1 MIIKSTES
9 KAHPLMT
16 SPKKK
21 ISSLM
26 SIQARG
32 IMNIS
37 IISDS
42 RIVSNVFIIFYLY
55 LLMQIYE
62 ISFEKT
68 NLFLI
73 EFCSDEGEPGRWYNL
88 S

>member
-1 MIIKSTES
+1 MKMIIKITER

-32 IMNIS
+32 IITIS

-42 RIVSNVFIIFYLY
+42 RIVSSVFIIVLSLFVD
-55 LLMQIYE
+55 
-62 ISFEKT
+62 T
-68 NLFLI
+68 NI
-73 EFCSDEGEPGRWYNL
+73 RN
-88 S
+88 

>member
-1 MIIKSTES
+1 MHEGTLCREIIKSTES

-26 SIQARG
+26 SNQARG

-42 RIVSNVFIIFYLY
+42 RIVSSVFIIVIF
-55 LLMQIYE
+55 I
-62 ISFEKT
+62 
-68 NLFLI
+68 
-73 EFCSDEGEPGRWYNL
+73 C
-88 S
+88 